1 VQLSPTLSQQPRV
14 LEGQLIDEEL
24 SHKMLELRQILDA
37 TLSSVILNGRNV
49 DGPIESRDPA
59 AGALRATAAEESTR
73 LKLGKHEDLFLE
85 DVPGMQELEAL
96 ERVLS
101 QRHLQ
106 ADKPRQQLPG
116 SPVELGRH

>member
-1 VQLSPTLSQQPRV
+1 
-14 LEGQLIDEEL
+14 
-24 SHKMLELRQILDA
+24 
-37 TLSSVILNGRNV
+37 VILNGRNV

-73 LKLGKHEDLFLE
+73 LKPGKHEDLFLE